1 MYDEIG
7 ISIPLLFG
15 FEDFLLMYL
24 HQNIPVEDQLYFT
37 RYFDEY
43 IFGGKNLFAFFDS
56 EENSFMGLVK
66 LATAA
71 ASGDKQYQTVAE
83 SLIEKVTGLVEQET
97 ADDSKETA

>member
-1 MYDEIG
+1 
-7 ISIPLLFG
+7 
-15 FEDFLLMYL
+15 
-24 HQNIPVEDQLYFT
+24 
-37 RYFDEY
+37 
-43 IFGGKNLFAFFDS
+43 
-56 EENSFMGLVK
+56 MGLVK